1 MDSKILSKQRSE
13 MRNIRVEFLLEEP
26 SMENFLRIILP
37 NILPEDICL
46 DVNCFLR
53 PHNGKSDLMK
63 SIPNKV
69 QVFSNFHIPS
79 KIVIV
84 HDQDTSDCIAL
95 KAQIKGL
102 VNINN
107 ACDVLIRIPCR
118 ELEAWYLGDMD
129 SIKPVYSRFK
139 PENHKNKAK
148 FRNPDNLMAS
158 DEMKKLCPEFQKGY
172 ASKNIPKYMNINI
185 NKSTSFNHFIV
196 GLNNF
201 LN

>member
-1 MDSKILSKQRSE
+1 
-13 MRNIRVEFLLEEP
+13 MRNIRIEFLLEEP

-37 NILPEDICL
+37 QILPDDLSL
-46 DVNCFLR
+46 DVNCYLR
-53 PHNGKSDLMK
+53 PHNGKSDLLK

-69 QVFSNFHIPS
+69 QVFSNFHIPA
-79 KIVIV
+79 KLVIV

-95 KAQIKGL
+95 KAQIQEL
-102 VNINN
+102 VNIGNP
-107 ACDVLIRIPCR
+107 CDVLIRIPCR

-129 SIKPVYSRFK
+129 SIKYIYNRFK

-148 FRNPDNLMAS
+148 FRNPDILMAS

-172 ASKNIPKYMNINI
+172 ASKNIPLHMNIDI
-185 NKSTSFNHFIV
+185 NKSASFNNFIS